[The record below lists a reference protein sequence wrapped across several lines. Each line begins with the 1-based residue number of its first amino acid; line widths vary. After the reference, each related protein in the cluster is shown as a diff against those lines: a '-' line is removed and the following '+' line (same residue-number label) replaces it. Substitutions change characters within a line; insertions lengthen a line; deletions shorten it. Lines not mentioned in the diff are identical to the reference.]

1 LKLVHSLFQLEVPA
15 SPFPGWLDPSREG
28 FPAIALKRYVR
39 QDDLQL
45 VTTAASPTLR
55 SEASVAGEH
64 APIEAQRAR
73 QRSPLP
79 RADLLLAIVLG
90 GGFLAVAAPLALF
103 LPSDRSPSALVGL
116 GLIAAYAAAFRL
128 DFEVGAGFAIPTELM
143 LVPMLFI
150 LPLGLV
156 PVCVA
161 GAILLARVIDGA
173 RRALHVERT
182 LLGLADA
189 WHVVG
194 PVAVLAAAGETAP
207 RLSHWPLYVAA
218 LAAQFLVDFAAAAVR
233 GRVALG
239 IGPHAQLRSFMPV
252 WTMDAAL
259 APIGLAVAIAATE
272 TSFAF
277 TLALPLVGLL
287 SLFARE
293 HRTQIDRTLELSHA
307 YRGTAYLL
315 GDVIEADD
323 AYTGSHS
330 RDVVELTI
338 QVAQQLQLDANEL
351 RQAEFVALLHDVGKV
366 KVPNEIINKPGPLT
380 LEERGIINA
389 HTIEGEKM
397 LERVG
402 GLLGEVGRLVRSC
415 HEHYDG
421 SGYPDGLAG
430 AEIPRVARIVCCCDA
445 FHAMTSDRPYRKAL
459 SHDVALAELQTNSGT
474 QFDPE
479 VVAALIAVVRG

>member
-1 LKLVHSLFQLEVPA
+1 
-15 SPFPGWLDPSREG
+15 
-28 FPAIALKRYVR
+28 
-39 QDDLQL
+39 
-45 VTTAASPTLR
+45 
-55 SEASVAGEH
+55 
-64 APIEAQRAR
+64 
-73 QRSPLP
+73 
-79 RADLLLAIVLG
+79 
-90 GGFLAVAAPLALF
+90 
-103 LPSDRSPSALVGL
+103 
-116 GLIAAYAAAFRL
+116 
-128 DFEVGAGFAIPTELM
+128 
-143 LVPMLFI
+143 
-150 LPLGLV
+150 
-156 PVCVA
+156 
-161 GAILLARVIDGA
+161 
-173 RRALHVERT
+173 
-182 LLGLADA
+182 
-189 WHVVG
+189 
-194 PVAVLAAAGETAP
+194 
-207 RLSHWPLYVAA
+207 
-218 LAAQFLVDFAAAAVR
+218 
-233 GRVALG
+233 
-239 IGPHAQLRSFMPV
+239 
-252 WTMDAAL
+252 
-259 APIGLAVAIAATE
+259 
-272 TSFAF
+272 
-277 TLALPLVGLL
+277 
-287 SLFARE
+287 
-293 HRTQIDRTLELSHA
+293 
-307 YRGTAYLL
+307 
-315 GDVIEADD
+315 VIEADD

-459 SHDVALAELQTNSGT
+459 SHDVALAELQANSGT